1 MGRNKNKKTKVS
13 FSRMKS
19 GPFILTLHI
28 EALLL
33 LLLLSSA
40 TCMTTAFTL
49 STFLK
54 GKVKERGLSCLIDVL
69 EKVNHMG
76 FSKVSDDLEGKIR
89 EGVTQSIDITT
100 MLLQFSHLSLQDQE
114 DIIKCHLT
122 MTMALRRCESVYSQ
136 NHCEMVTW
144 ADVVSQ
150 DAEVGTHNATI
161 PYVTR
166 RCPDG
171 FKRQGCCKCLKRCNP
186 KTSAPETVGDLDRHN
201 YCMKPQSYESD
212 ILRDV
217 LQYDAKRW
225 QPFGDAFIEKCSA
238 GFTRVG
244 AKLCVGTCP
253 LGWPDLGDRC
263 MKTGDMI
270 LMPFVWMVGDDAMAS
285 DQ

>member
-1 MGRNKNKKTKVS
+1 MKYRATFLKLLTKS
-13 FSRMKS
+13 LL
-19 GPFILTLHI
+19 ILLF
-28 EALLL
+28 
-33 LLLLSSA
+33 LSTASP
-40 TCMTTAFTL
+40 MTTLFTL

-76 FSKVSDDLEGKIR
+76 FTKATDDLEGKIR

-100 MLLQFSHLSLQDQE
+100 MLLQFSHLSPQDQE
-114 DIIKCHLT
+114 EIVNCHLT
-122 MTMALRRCESVYSQ
+122 MKMALKRCESVYSQ
-136 NHCEMVTW
+136 NNCEMVTW
-144 ADVVSQ
+144 ADIVSQ
-150 DAEVGTHNATI
+150 DVGVSKNNATI

-166 RCPDG
+166 RCPEG
-171 FKRQGCCKCLKRCNP
+171 MKRQGCCKCFKLCNP
-186 KTSAPETVGDLDRHN
+186 RVSSPETVGEKDRHN
-201 YCMKPQSYESD
+201 YCLKPQSYESE

-217 LQYDAKRW
+217 LQYDAKRY
-225 QPFGDAFIEKCSA
+225 QPFGDAFIEKCRP

-270 LMPFVWMVGDDAMAS
+270 LMPFVWMVGDDAVAS
-285 DQ
+285 EQ

>member
-1 MGRNKNKKTKVS
+1 
-13 FSRMKS
+13 MKS
-19 GPFILTLHI
+19 RFFILP
-28 EALLL
+28 LLL
-33 LLLLSSA
+33 EAILLSVLLSNT

-49 STFLK
+49 STFLH

-76 FSKVSDDLEGKIR
+76 FSKATDDLEGKIR

-100 MLLQFSHLSLQDQE
+100 MLLQFSHLSVQDQE
-114 DIIKCHLT
+114 DIIKCNLT
-122 MTMALRRCESVYSQ
+122 MKMALKRCESVYSSH
-136 NHCEMVTW
+136 NCEVVTW
-144 ADVVSQ
+144 ADVVTQ
-150 DAEVGTHNATI
+150 EVGVSQNNAVI

-166 RCPDG
+166 RCPEG
-171 FKRQGCCKCLKRCNP
+171 MKRQGCCKCFKLCNP
-186 KTSAPETVGDLDRHN
+186 KTSSPETVGDKDKHN
-201 YCMKPQSYESD
+201 YCLKPQSYESEM
-212 ILRDV
+212 LKDV
-217 LQYDAKRW
+217 LEYDAKRY
-225 QPFGDAFIEKCSA
+225 QPFGDAFIEKCFP

-285 DQ
+285 EQ